1 MRGRIRIVVWA
12 WLAAPLA
19 LLAVSCS
26 SAATAPPT
34 ATAQTCYAFGVRAL
48 QQHIT
53 VTTVPRACA
62 GLSAATVNL
71 AVDRAVHLVVGP
83 RPKAAARRLA
93 DREGARLAYLI
104 RTVRPARPVSPA
116 PPPGPGSR
124 EPLRVAALVAWLVTA
139 TAGSYLLAG
148 WLRNGGLRRG
158 RGGSRTGGLPPV
170 IILGHFGVAVTGL
183 GLWIAFM
190 ASDLTALA
198 WTAAALL
205 LPTAGLGMATL
216 VTALPEPAE
225 SASPPSAAGPG
236 PAGPQSAG
244 PESAGPES
252 AGPGPAGP
260 DPGRLAARIA
270 ATAAPARV
278 RMPVTVI
285 ALHGVLATATML
297 LVLLAAIG
305 VS

>member
-1 MRGRIRIVVWA
+1 
-12 WLAAPLA
+12 
-19 LLAVSCS
+19 VSCS

-34 ATAQTCYAFGVRAL
+34 ATGQTCYAFGVRAL
-48 QQHIT
+48 EQDVK

-71 AVDRAVHLVVGP
+71 AVDRAVREVVGP

-93 DREGARLAYLI
+93 NREGARLAYLI
-104 RTVRPARPVSPA
+104 RTVPPARAVAPAA
-116 PPPGPGSR
+116 PPAPGSR

-148 WLRNGGLRRG
+148 WLRHGGLRRG
-158 RGGSRTGGLPPV
+158 RGANRTSGMPPV
-170 IILGHFGVAVTGL
+170 VILGHFGVAVTGL

-225 SASPPSAAGPG
+225 SASPPSAAGPE
-236 PAGPQSAG
+236 PAGSA
-244 PESAGPES
+244 
-252 AGPGPAGP
+252 
-260 DPGRLAARIA
+260 PGRLATRIA

-278 RMPVTVI
+278 RLPVTVI

>member
-1 MRGRIRIVVWA
+1 
-12 WLAAPLA
+12 
-19 LLAVSCS
+19 
-26 SAATAPPT
+26 
-34 ATAQTCYAFGVRAL
+34 
-48 QQHIT
+48 
-53 VTTVPRACA
+53 
-62 GLSAATVNL
+62 
-71 AVDRAVHLVVGP
+71 
-83 RPKAAARRLA
+83 
-93 DREGARLAYLI
+93 
-104 RTVRPARPVSPA
+104 
-116 PPPGPGSR
+116 
-124 EPLRVAALVAWLVTA
+124 VAALVAWLVTA

-148 WLRNGGLRRG
+148 WLRHGGLRRG
-158 RGGSRTGGLPPV
+158 RGGSRTGGMPPV
-170 IILGHFGVAVTGL
+170 IILGHFGLAVTGL

-225 SASPPSAAGPG
+225 STSPPPAAGPG
-236 PAGPQSAG
+236 PAGPDS
-244 PESAGPES
+244 
-252 AGPGPAGP
+252 
-260 DPGRLAARIA
+260 GRLATRIA
-270 ATAAPARV
+270 ATTAPARV

>member
-12 WLAAPLA
+12 LLAALLA

-26 SAATAPPT
+26 SAGTAPPT

-48 QQHIT
+48 EQHMK
-53 VTTVPRACA
+53 VTTVPQACA

-71 AVDRAVHLVVGP
+71 AVDRAVHEVVGP

-104 RTVRPARPVSPA
+104 RTVPPARAVSP
-116 PPPGPGSR
+116 PPPPAPGSR

-148 WLRNGGLRRG
+148 WLRHGGLRRG
-158 RGGSRTGGLPPV
+158 RGAGRTSGMPPV
-170 IILGHFGVAVTGL
+170 VILGHFGVAVTGL

-225 SASPPSAAGPG
+225 SAPPAAGPE
-236 PAGPQSAG
+236 Q
-244 PESAGPES
+244 
-252 AGPGPAGP
+252 AGP
-260 DPGRLAARIA
+260 DPGRLATRIA

>member
-1 MRGRIRIVVWA
+1 MRGVVWA
-12 WLAAPLA
+12 LLAAPLA

-26 SAATAPPT
+26 SAATAQP
-34 ATAQTCYAFGVRAL
+34 AASAQTCYAFGVRAL
-48 QQHIT
+48 EQHIT

-62 GLSAATVNL
+62 GLSPATVNL
-71 AVDRAVHLVVGP
+71 AVDRAVREVVGP

-93 DREGARLAYLI
+93 VREGARLAYLI
-104 RTVRPARPVSPA
+104 RTVRPARPASPA

-124 EPLRVAALVAWLVTA
+124 APLRVAALVAWLVTA

-148 WLRNGGLRRG
+148 WLRHGGLRRG
-158 RGGSRTGGLPPV
+158 LLQRGPGGSRTSGMPPV

-225 SASPPSAAGPG
+225 SASAGLGSAGLG
-236 PAGPQSAG
+236 SAG
-244 PESAGPES
+244 PDSAGSDS
-252 AGPGPAGP
+252 AGSDA
-260 DPGRLAARIA
+260 GRLATRIA
-270 ATAAPARV
+270 ATAAPAKV
-278 RMPVTVI
+278 RLPVTVI
-285 ALHGVLATATML
+285 ALHGVLATVTML

>member
-1 MRGRIRIVVWA
+1 MKGVVWGL
-12 WLAAPLA
+12 LAAVLA
-19 LLAVSCS
+19 LLAVGCS
-26 SAATAPPT
+26 SAATAPPA

-53 VTTVPRACA
+53 VTTVPRACG

-71 AVDRAVHLVVGP
+71 AVDRAVREVVGP

-93 DREGARLAYLI
+93 EREGARLAYLI
-104 RTVRPARPVSPA
+104 RTVPPARPASPA
-116 PPPGPGSR
+116 PPPRPGSR
-124 EPLRVAALVAWLVTA
+124 TPLRVAALVAWLVTA

-148 WLRNGGLRRG
+148 WLRHGGLRRG
-158 RGGSRTGGLPPV
+158 RAGGRPGGMPPV

-190 ASDLTALA
+190 ASNLTALA

-225 SASPPSAAGPG
+225 AASPAAAEG
-236 PAGPQSAG
+236 AA
-244 PESAGPES
+244 
-252 AGPGPAGP
+252 
-260 DPGRLAARIA
+260 DPGGLATRIA